1 MAFSRDVAIVGG
13 CGRVGL
19 PLGLA
24 LADSGLSVT
33 LYDRAE
39 GAVQGVRA
47 GKMPFLEDGADE
59 LLPQML
65 ATDRFCATT
74 DPRAIEECE
83 HVIIVIGTPV
93 DEHLNPDLTCVLGVV
108 ESLLDHLRDGQHL
121 VLRSTV
127 YPGVTRMVEK
137 FLIAARHTID
147 VSFCPE
153 RIAEGAALQELRTL
167 PQIVAART
175 ERAAKRAEQLFS
187 NLAPSLI
194 RLDVEEAELA
204 KLFTNTWRYI
214 KFAAANQMF
223 MIANEFGLDFARI
236 RAALKQDY
244 PRAADMPGPGL
255 AAGPCLLKDTMQLA
269 AFNNNNFTLGL
280 ASMTINEGLPMY
292 MVARLEHE
300 YDLASMTVGILGMS
314 FKAGSDDTRSSLSYK
329 LKRLLRFRA
338 ARVLCT
344 DPYVKDDMELWPLE
358 DVLAE
363 SDLLVIATPH
373 PDYAGLDVE
382 TPIVDVWNLLGHGER
397 V

>member
-1 MAFSRDVAIVGG
+1 
-13 CGRVGL
+13 
-19 PLGLA
+19 
-24 LADSGLSVT
+24 
-33 LYDRAE
+33 
-39 GAVQGVRA
+39 
-47 GKMPFLEDGADE
+47 
-59 LLPQML
+59 
-65 ATDRFCATT
+65 
-74 DPRAIEECE
+74 
-83 HVIIVIGTPV
+83 
-93 DEHLNPDLTCVLGVV
+93 
-108 ESLLDHLRDGQHL
+108 
-121 VLRSTV
+121 
-127 YPGVTRMVEK
+127 
-137 FLIAARHTID
+137 
-147 VSFCPE
+147 
-153 RIAEGAALQELRTL
+153 
-167 PQIVAART
+167 
-175 ERAAKRAEQLFS
+175 
-187 NLAPSLI
+187 
-194 RLDVEEAELA
+194 
-204 KLFTNTWRYI
+204 
-214 KFAAANQMF
+214 MF

-344 DPYVKDDMELWPLE
+344 DPYVKDDIELWPLE

-382 TPIVDVWNLLGHGER
+382 TPVVDVWNLLGHGER